1 MLSSTN
7 YLRVQ
12 NPPCAGTPVGSNRMT
27 YLQRVQVIITGKQGG
42 HHQLVISFK
51 KYQNLVRH
59 PLGVGNLNFV
69 KEGNLNFVKERNL
82 NFAKHT
88 TPVAVALFC
97 CFSRVRQLNFNSG
110 ISRKCAINRVV
121 VVVFFLLFI

>member
-42 HHQLVISFK
+42 HHQLVITFK
-51 KYQNLVRH
+51 KYQNVVRH

-69 KEGNLNFVKERNL
+69 KERNL
-82 NFAKHT
+82 NNCAKHT

-97 CFSRVRQLNFNSG
+97 CFLGCDSLTSTVAFRVSALS
-110 ISRKCAINRVV
+110 IVLLLLLLLL
-121 VVVFFLLFI
+121 FFLLFI

>member
-69 KEGNLNFVKERNL
+69 KERNL